1 MRIVMDGSFLMLPP
15 SGTGTYLRSLAEA
28 LIRVQPDLDL
38 ALLVPGHPPLDPRAT
53 ATMAAADQAN
63 HGAPP
68 RLGRIQR
75 LSWDLA
81 LVALAARRARPDLLH
96 VPHAT
101 PPVALGLPLVL
112 TIHDVIPLVLPAY
125 RTSRAM
131 RLRLAAL
138 RRAAPRA
145 RMVLTP
151 SLAAAND
158 IERLLGVPRARIR
171 VTPEAATADHVPAG
185 DPAAS
190 HAVAARHGIR
200 GRYVFNVGGL
210 DVRKNLPVLLE
221 AFALALPRLN
231 EPAQLVIAGAPHT
244 SNSAIFPPLAPVVER
259 LGLTGQV
266 VLTGFVS
273 DGDKLALYQGAAL
286 YVTPSLYEGF
296 GLSAL
301 EAMACGV
308 PTIASNRTSLPE
320 VVGDG
325 GLLVEPEPD
334 ALAASMVEVLNTPA
348 LAADLRERGVAR
360 AATFS
365 WDRTARLTL
374 DAYREALHL
383 DTVGG

>member
-1 MRIVMDGSFLMLPP
+1 MDGSFLLLPP
-15 SGTGTYLRSLAEA
+15 SGTGTYLRSLAKA
-28 LIRVQPDLDL
+28 LVRVEPDLDL
-38 ALLVPGHPPLDPRAT
+38 ALLVPGLRSQDPRNT
-53 ATMAAADQAN
+53 VMMAPAGEAD
-63 HGAPP
+63 GRGLP
-68 RLGRIQR
+68 RFDRFRR
-75 LSWDLA
+75 LTWDLVG
-81 LVALAARRARPDLLH
+81 VALAARRTRPDLLH

-101 PPVALGLPLVL
+101 PPVGSGLPLVL

-151 SLAAAND
+151 SRAAADD
-158 IERLLGVPRARIR
+158 IERLLAVPRSRIR
-171 VTPEAATADHVPAG
+171 VTPEAATADHMPATNP
-185 DPAAS
+185 DACR
-190 HAVAARHGIR
+190 AVAARYGIQ
-200 GRYVFNVGGL
+200 GRYLFNVGGL
-210 DVRKNLPVLLE
+210 DARKNLPVLLE
-221 AFALALPRLN
+221 AFARAKPRLR

-244 SNSAIFPPLAPVVER
+244 SNPAVFPPLAPVVER
-259 LGLTGQV
+259 LGLAEEV

-273 DGDKLALYQGAAL
+273 DADKLALYQGAAL

-308 PTIASNRTSLPE
+308 PTIAANRTSLPE

-325 GLLVEPEPD
+325 GLLIEPEPD
-334 ALAASMVEVLNTPA
+334 ALAATMVEILNTPA
-348 LAADLRERGVAR
+348 LAATLRERGLAR
-360 AATFS
+360 AATFT

-374 DAYREALHL
+374 DAYREVLNC
-383 DTVGG
+383 DGTVV